1 LSKLGH
7 LYFANAPKAEQEEVF
22 KDLVLSN
29 PLNAEI
35 LRRIPDLPLPQ
46 GMLVSGCLYQ
56 SIWNNLL
63 GHDPTR
69 GILDYDL
76 AYYDDSDLSYE
87 AEDVIIKACAK
98 AFADIDADIEVRN
111 QARVHL
117 WFESHFGLDYAP
129 LTNAA
134 EALSRYMSPCNAV
147 AIEPAARNKFTLH
160 APFGFDDVFG
170 FVVRPRGDG
179 TQIAAASY
187 AKKTKRMKALW
198 PELTIFKLSQIQ
210 R

>member
-1 LSKLGH
+1 MSNQDH
-7 LYFANAPKAEQEEVF
+7 LRFANAPKAAQEQVF

-35 LRRIPDLPLPQ
+35 LRRIPDLPLQQ

-56 SIWNNLL
+56 SIWNALL
-63 GHDPTR
+63 GHQPTR

-98 AFADIDADIEVRN
+98 AFADLDADIEVRN

-117 WFESHFGLDYAP
+117 WFKDHFGLDYAP

-134 EALSRYMSPCNAV
+134 AALSRYMSPCNAV
-147 AIEPAARNKFTLH
+147 AIEPVANGEFALH
-160 APFGFDDVFG
+160 APFGYDDVFG
-170 FVVRPRGDG
+170 FIVRPRGDG
-179 TQIAAASY
+179 SEVAAASY

-198 PELTIFKLSQIQ
+198 PELSIEPLA
-210 R
+210 

>member
-1 LSKLGH
+1 LNQLDH
-7 LYFANAPKAEQEEVF
+7 LRFANAPKAEQEQAF

-63 GHDPTR
+63 GHEPTR

-76 AYYDDSDLSYE
+76 AYYDNSDLSYE

-98 AFADIDADIEVRN
+98 AFADLDADIEVRN

-117 WFESHFGLDYAP
+117 WFKDHFGLDYAP
-129 LTNAA
+129 LSNAA
-134 EALSRYMSPCNAV
+134 SALNRYMSPCNAV
-147 AIEPAARNKFTLH
+147 AIEPTGNGEFALH

-179 TQIAAASY
+179 SEVSAASY

-198 PELTIFKLSQIQ
+198 PELTISKL
-210 R
+210 